1 MAGRPHCA
9 VVARDG
15 RVAIRI
21 ASALAMLP
29 LLCVQPAPAAVPDRE
44 IDARVERLLAR
55 MTVAEKIG
63 QLWQVNGAAGKIPD
77 DLRANV
83 QAGRIGSVLNE
94 VDVATVN
101 ELQRI
106 AVKESRLGIP
116 LLIGR
121 DVIHGFK
128 TVLPIPLGQ
137 AATWNPD
144 LVERGARV
152 AALEAA
158 ASGVNWTFAP
168 MVDVSRD
175 PRWGR
180 IAESFGEDP
189 YVNGVFGAAVV
200 KGFQGDD
207 LSRPGAIAAC
217 AKHLAGYGASEGG
230 RDYDSVSIPEIE
242 LRNVYLPP
250 FKAAVDAGAVTLM
263 TAFSD
268 VNGVPA
274 SGNRF
279 LLTDVLRNEWR
290 FRGLVVSDWES
301 IRQLTVHGLA
311 ADENEA
317 AFAALTAGVDME
329 MVTTTYRD
337 HLADLLAEGRIRAEQ
352 LDAAVRN
359 ILRVKYRLGLFDRP
373 YTDPAAYPPVASASN
388 LDVARQ
394 LATQSLVLLRNNAGV
409 LPLSMKSLRS
419 VAVVGP
425 LADDG
430 YEQLGTWIFDGD
442 ATISRTPLRA
452 IRDLA
457 ADGVTVRYARGM
469 ETTRSR
475 STAAFARAVAAAR
488 ASDAVV
494 VFLGEESILSGEAHS
509 RADIDLPGNQMELVR
524 ALRAAGKPLIA
535 VILAGRPLT
544 LGGIVDEV
552 DAILFAWHPGTM
564 AGPAIADVLFGVESP
579 SGKLPVT
586 FPRVVG
592 QVPIYYARR
601 KTGKPP
607 TPGTVVH
614 IDDIKVRAPQTSLG
628 MTSQY
633 LDAGYQPLYPFGFG
647 LSYASF
653 SYSEIQVSQR
663 AVRIGEP
670 LTIRA
675 VVTNTGKVP
684 ADEVAQ
690 LYVQDLVGSVTR
702 PVRELKGFRRIR
714 LDPGERREVAFKL
727 EPGALAFHGRD
738 MRLVTEPGDFH
749 AWIGGSSEA
758 DLRADFSVVAE

>member
-9 VVARDG
+9 IVARDG
-15 RVAIRI
+15 RVAIRV
-21 ASALAMLP
+21 ASALATML

-77 DLRANV
+77 DLRANL

-207 LSRPGAIAAC
+207 LSQPGAIAAC

-250 FKAAVDAGAVTLM
+250 FKAAVDAGAATLM

-290 FRGLVVSDWES
+290 FRGFVVSDWES

-317 AFAALTAGVDME
+317 AFAAFTAGVDME
-329 MVTTTYRD
+329 MVSTTYRD
-337 HLADLLAEGRIRAEQ
+337 HLADLLARGRIRAEQ

-373 YTDPAAYPPVASASN
+373 YTDPAAYPPVKSASN

-394 LATQSLVLLRNNAGV
+394 LATQSLVLLQNNAGV

-442 ATISRTPLRA
+442 VTISRTPLRA

-475 STAAFARAVAAAR
+475 STAAFAEAVAAAR

-509 RADIDLPGNQMELVR
+509 RANIDLPGNQMELVR

-544 LGGIVDEV
+544 LGGIVDDV
-552 DAILFAWHPGTM
+552 DAILFAWHPGDDGG
-564 AGPAIADVLFGVESP
+564 AGDC
-579 SGKLPVT
+579 
-586 FPRVVG
+586 R
-592 QVPIYYARR
+592 
-601 KTGKPP
+601 
-607 TPGTVVH
+607 
-614 IDDIKVRAPQTSLG
+614 
-628 MTSQY
+628 
-633 LDAGYQPLYPFGFG
+633 
-647 LSYASF
+647 
-653 SYSEIQVSQR
+653 
-663 AVRIGEP
+663 
-670 LTIRA
+670 
-675 VVTNTGKVP
+675 
-684 ADEVAQ
+684 
-690 LYVQDLVGSVTR
+690 R
-702 PVRELKGFRRIR
+702 PVRRGVAVGQAAGHVSAGRRAGADLLRASEYRQAANPGHCRAHRRHQGPGPPDFSWHDFPVPRCGLPASVSIR
-714 LDPGERREVAFKL
+714 LWLVLRQLFLLRNSGQSTRRPHRRTVDDSCRRNQHRQGARRRGGPVVRPGSRRQRDA
-727 EPGALAFHGRD
+727 PGAR
-738 MRLVTEPGDFH
+738 TEGIPADTSRPG
-749 AWIGGSSEA
+749 
-758 DLRADFSVVAE
+758 